1 MTCLPNVSSATW
13 TKVYRK
19 GPLLFQRSI
28 SCAALCPIIKHRT
41 LLRVTQAHLAQ
52 AHSFVL
58 YGLLMLVIIL
68 SVHDI
73 SEMNLDLR
81 EKKNVIII
89 LDLIEQPFL

>member
-1 MTCLPNVSSATW
+1 M
-13 TKVYRK
+13 
-19 GPLLFQRSI
+19 
-28 SCAALCPIIKHRT
+28 
-41 LLRVTQAHLAQ
+41 RVTQAHLAQ